1 MSYFVHHFF
10 FILQKVKYRGVSEP
24 KSLFCYSNDLS
35 EVDVAV
41 DLQNVCPN
49 GITVAISCRKW
60 RWVMGSTH
68 YYYYGANKSCC
79 THSKGIKK
87 QQDVISVCQEN
98 VFNMSS
104 PKDGNISP
112 KQHNDNQPRSSATKE
127 KQTRLTNKKNRQP
140 ELKKAKQL
148 NEEPP
153 CAIHTHSARPLST
166 GAVCVL
172 LIMANVWYDWEN
184 IKRNSIKPSN
194 NCRADL
200 RLSGHRRRRRCH
212 RHPWAAD
219 IPIINTFILET
230 SGFNFPFWQASHCW
244 PTYRTWCSVG
254 VGAILLHV
262 IVALRRPELADNSVK
277 RKIGVTNSLNGEAKK
292 WKWASQQKECRPKE
306 NSNIIVVVH
315 MHMVWM
321 I

>member
-79 THSKGIKK
+79 THSNGIKK

-153 CAIHTHSARPLST
+153 CAIHTHTQCTAT
-166 GAVCVL
+166 VNWCCV
-172 LIMANVWYDWEN
+172 
-184 IKRNSIKPSN
+184 
-194 NCRADL
+194 RATHYGECMIWL
-200 RLSGHRRRRRCH
+200 GKHQKK
-212 RHPWAAD
+212 
-219 IPIINTFILET
+219 
-230 SGFNFPFWQASHCW
+230 FN
-244 PTYRTWCSVG
+244 
-254 VGAILLHV
+254 
-262 IVALRRPELADNSVK
+262 
-277 RKIGVTNSLNGEAKK
+277 
-292 WKWASQQKECRPKE
+292 
-306 NSNIIVVVH
+306 
-315 MHMVWM
+315 
-321 I
+321 